1 MIKTN
6 RLSIDKDCSIR
17 YPAKNSYHPD
27 VTPLVAVSVSPNIDA
42 AEIVS
47 TVLKTAFL
55 YSLSL
60 VVESSKIFSKLA
72 SVPP

>member
-1 MIKTN
+1 M
-6 RLSIDKDCSIR
+6 R
-17 YPAKNSYHPD
+17 YPAKNSYPD

-47 TVLKTAFL
+47 TVLNTAFL

-60 VVESSKIFSKLA
+60 VVE
-72 SVPP
+72 